1 MPSSFSTWILASRP
15 RTLPAAASPVIMG
28 SAMAYDD
35 AGFHLLSALAALVGA
50 LLIQIGANLAND
62 YFDSEKGV
70 DTVQRIG
77 PTRATQAGLITPRTM
92 ITAASIVFFLALLVG
107 IYLVVRGGWPIVC
120 IGLAGIACGYLY
132 TGGPA
137 PIGYVGLGDI
147 FVLIFF
153 GPVAVSGTYY
163 VQTLNVTSETIIIGV
178 SAGLLSTAI
187 LTVNNLRDADT
198 DSRAGKKSLA
208 VRFGKTFARWEYVGC
223 VVAALLIPI
232 GIWLVN
238 NNHDYVLFTL
248 IAVPFVVKPV
258 HAVLHAP
265 VAALNQTLADTG
277 KVLFLFSLLFSL
289 GWIL

>member
-198 DSRAGKKSLA
+198 DFRAGKKSLA